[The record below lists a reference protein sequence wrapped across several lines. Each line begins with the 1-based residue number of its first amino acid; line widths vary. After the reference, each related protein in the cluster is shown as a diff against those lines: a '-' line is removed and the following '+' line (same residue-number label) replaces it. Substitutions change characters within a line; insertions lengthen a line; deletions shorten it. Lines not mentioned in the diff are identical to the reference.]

1 MLVWK
6 YLQIILLTIKKEV
19 FVISIYVL
27 KIKIK
32 QLNMYKYVN
41 IYVTE
46 LTLIIFKIPMGKQLR
61 WGTDKGRCFIFMLLF
76 CFNFLP
82 WEWDPVAAAP
92 RLWSMGSVAVARGL
106 SCVWGLPGPG
116 IEPSSSALVCRFL
129 TTEPPGKP
137 ITSFLALLVE
147 AALPVVPTTPRS
159 GERSPSLL

>member
-61 WGTDKGRCFIFMLLF
+61 
-76 CFNFLP
+76 
-82 WEWDPVAAAP
+82 
-92 RLWSMGSVAVARGL
+92 
-106 SCVWGLPGPG
+106 
-116 IEPSSSALVCRFL
+116 
-129 TTEPPGKP
+129 
-137 ITSFLALLVE
+137 
-147 AALPVVPTTPRS
+147 
-159 GERSPSLL
+159 